1 MNAVIETQASIEA
14 VLAGRT
20 TRENLPSGTRVST
33 PLAVPARSP
42 LRQAR
47 QRWNSS
53 LSDHDLQCLLQIIE
67 VDLVP
72 QLLNSYSPA
81 RCAPDD
87 RLTTS

>member
-14 VLAGRT
+14 ALEDQA
-20 TRENLPSGTRVST
+20 TRENSPSGARISA
-33 PLAVPARSP
+33 PSSVPARLP

-53 LSDHDLQCLLQIIE
+53 LSNLDLQCLLQIIE

-81 RCAPDD
+81 RYAPDD
-87 RLTTS
+87 RLTSG